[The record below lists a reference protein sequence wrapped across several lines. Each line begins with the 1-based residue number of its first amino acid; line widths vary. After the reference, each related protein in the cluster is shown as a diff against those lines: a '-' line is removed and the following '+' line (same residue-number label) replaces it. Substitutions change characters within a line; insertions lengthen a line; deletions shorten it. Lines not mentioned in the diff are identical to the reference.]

1 VAGAGSL
8 TAAAEGDLARVSLYS
23 RQLKELEACFGVRLA
38 RRRGRILALTDRGL
52 ELARLALSHLR
63 ALDDFQRQCARRP
76 AVVSLGAG
84 ASTME
89 WYVMPRMAGLRAAL
103 RKAQIT
109 LRRLSSQEIAE
120 QLRELRLDVGI
131 LREESVARPVR
142 WEPLVSY
149 GFTLYVPRALAGP
162 PRSLLSWLPRVPMI
176 APAEGWT
183 RGNIDAACAT
193 VGLSLR
199 YELEGAHATLS
210 VRALRDGQYGT
221 FLPEMANSEVDGL
234 DLVALRP
241 PFLRGLQ
248 RRLCV
253 AWHPRAAETRPVV
266 MTAVEAILAWREA
279 GK

>member
-1 VAGAGSL
+1 
-8 TAAAEGDLARVSLYS
+8 
-23 RQLKELEACFGVRLA
+23 
-38 RRRGRILALTDRGL
+38 
-52 ELARLALSHLR
+52 
-63 ALDDFQRQCARRP
+63 
-76 AVVSLGAG
+76 
-84 ASTME
+84 
-89 WYVMPRMAGLRAAL
+89 MAGLRAAL
-103 RKAQIT
+103 RKTQIT
-109 LRRLSSQEIAE
+109 LRRLSSDQMAE
-120 QLRELRLDVGI
+120 QLRELRLDVAI
-131 LREESVARPVR
+131 VREEAVSNPLRF
-142 WEPLVSY
+142 EPLVSY

-162 PRSLLSWLPRVPMI
+162 PRSLLTWLPRVPMI

-183 RGNIDAACAT
+183 RGKIDEACAS

-221 FLPEMANSEVDGL
+221 FLPEMAKPEVEGL
-234 DLVALRP
+234 DLVAIRP

-266 MTAVEAILAWREA
+266 MTAVEAILAWREG